1 MLRPTV
7 TFVQTLLFSVA
18 LQASA
23 AVLPLVDDGL
33 SSGSGG
39 GLRGALLAEAML
51 GNIAGQWSGKTSAG
65 RVVTLVLQVKLGTVS
80 GNVMLAGVLPDATG
94 MPLPLKRATL
104 SGRTIIFSVQG
115 KECDKATAHGSLTF
129 VSGGSAQL
137 DLQAGA
143 TPIRV
148 TLSKV
153 G

>member
-7 TFVQTLLFSVA
+7 SFVQILMLSVA

-33 SSGSGG
+33 SSGNG

-51 GNIAGQWSGKTSAG
+51 GNIAGQWSGKTGAG
-65 RVVTLVLQVKLGTVS
+65 RVVTVVLLIEQGTVS
-80 GNVMLAGVLPDATG
+80 GNVMLAGLLPDSASA
-94 MPLPLKRATL
+94 PLPLKRATL
-104 SGRTIIFSVQG
+104 SGRTVIFSVQG
-115 KECDKATAHGSLTF
+115 KDCDKATAHGSLTF
-129 VSGGSAQL
+129 LSSDSAQL
-137 DLQAGA
+137 DLQTGA